1 MDIIAE
7 VLDKVHVTDFG
18 QQQVAG
24 LLGEGHLGARQPG
37 PVVGVGAPGV
47 WVLDGEGEP
56 VVDGRHGDARGLAL
70 LLLRLEVL
78 DQPVVVAAVR
88 VADDVVKDNQLLKL

>member
-1 MDIIAE
+1 M
-7 VLDKVHVTDFG
+7 LFWLKSNNVHCVGT
-18 QQQVAG
+18 
-24 LLGEGHLGARQPG
+24 HLGAGEPG
-37 PVVGVGAPGV
+37 PVIWIGSPGV
-47 WVLDGEGEP
+47 RMLDREGEA

>member
-1 MDIIAE
+1 MDIITE

-24 LLGEGHLGARQPG
+24 LLGEGHLGTRQPG
-37 PVVGVGAPGV
+37 PVAGVGAPGV